1 HDGSSSW
8 QPYGWGGFSSWK
20 IGRDAWFMGRDGQNV
35 AGFPIPGGFSDT
47 QALRVNWPDGSYSAT
62 ISVESLDS
70 ADGNGHPGDRIYPSQ
85 AETLEVEQY
94 ASPALALTPASHDF
108 GEVSR
113 LDSATTSFTV
123 SNTGSSTSSLDITGI
138 SISGDSQFATTGNG
152 DCAAGST
159 TLAGGENCTVEVS
172 FAPGTAGTFSGT
184 LAIASDAGTESATLS
199 GTGIL
204 PDWADT

>member
-1 HDGSSSW
+1 
-8 QPYGWGGFSSWK
+8 
-20 IGRDAWFMGRDGQNV
+20 
-35 AGFPIPGGFSDT
+35 
-47 QALRVNWPDGSYSAT
+47 
-62 ISVESLDS
+62 
-70 ADGNGHPGDRIYPSQ
+70 
-85 AETLEVEQY
+85 
-94 ASPALALTPASHDF
+94 F

-204 PDWADT
+204 PDWADTFDGALDEPDWQFFAFDGSPALYTPATAGISGNYLQINDPAALYAGGYIPRSFGEARVSALVNADGTNTGTSPDNQIDQ